1 MSMAER
7 VYLTDDKNV
16 FLDTLILEAY
26 GGLPK
31 RKAMIVF
38 PGGGYYHLAHH
49 ERDLV
54 ASRYFANDFNV
65 FVLHYTVRSTCEKM
79 VGDDGIPYAITDAL
93 KAIAHVRNNAD
104 KYGIDPDKI
113 CIMGFSA
120 GGHLAAT
127 VATMWHDERLL
138 SSAHLTK
145 EEARPCAALL
155 CYAVTTPAAGDIF
168 DRCMANLFA
177 GIPEEKIKTDSLYFD
192 TVKRVDENTCP
203 IFIMHT
209 VTDETVP
216 VDNAYLLSEALF
228 EKHLPHE
235 LYVMPHAPH
244 GGSIFDEN
252 TRIENESF
260 CEYNRAWVQQSINF
274 LTLLFGEN

>member
-1 MSMAER
+1 MSMSER
-7 VYLTDDKNV
+7 VYLSDDKSV

-26 GGLPK
+26 EGLPK

-65 FVLHYTVRSTCEKM
+65 FVLHYTVRSKTEDM
-79 VGDDGIPYAITDAL
+79 VAENGIPYAITDAL
-93 KAIAHVRNNAD
+93 KAIAFVRNNAD
-104 KYGIDPDKI
+104 KYGIDPGKI

-127 VATMWHDERLL
+127 VATMWHDEKLV
-138 SSAHLTK
+138 SAAGVK
-145 EEARPCAALL
+145 AGDCKPDAALL
-155 CYAVTTPAAGDIF
+155 CYAVTTPKAGDIF

-177 GIPEEKIKTDSLYFD
+177 GVEEEKIKELSYYYDATEKVSE
-192 TVKRVDENTCP
+192 RTCP

-209 VTDETVP
+209 VEDKTVP
-216 VDNAYLLSEALF
+216 VDHAYLMSEALF

-235 LYVMPHAPH
+235 VYVMPHADH

-252 TRIENESF
+252 TRIENESY
-260 CEYNRAWVQQSINF
+260 CRYNKAWVARSIDF